1 MPISRL
7 LLVEDD
13 ENDARITERA
23 LRKVGFVGELIV
35 TRDGERALDCLTQR
49 LESAEALPD
58 LVLMDLS
65 LPRLTGLEVLTR
77 LKLHPDLRTLTVL
90 MLTTSSR
97 PEDINA
103 AFANGANGYVCK
115 PVYFARFV
123 EALAEVLAY
132 WTHATCGR
140 VTPT

>member
-1 MPISRL
+1 MAISRV

-23 LRKVGFVGELIV
+23 LRKVGFVGELV
-35 TRDGERALDCLTQR
+35 VARDGERALDWLTRR
-49 LESAEALPD
+49 LENTEALPE

-77 LKLHPDLRTLTVL
+77 IKRHPDLRTLTVL
-90 MLTTSSR
+90 MVTTSSR
-97 PEDINA
+97 PEDITA
-103 AFANGANGYVCK
+103 AFANGANGFVCK

-123 EALAEVLAY
+123 EALSEVLAY
-132 WTHATCGR
+132 WAHATCGR
-140 VTPT
+140 VTST